1 MGQFNVTIT
10 AIGPDGCDRRSQPG
24 DKLHG
29 RCGKFGCPDC
39 MSYDFV
45 QQMRQKGF
53 TIAEA
58 QITHNF
64 GRSATNG
71 SPGRSDPD
79 NFRGDRFRWK
89 RKISRSTISL
99 P

>member
-1 MGQFNVTIT
+1 
-10 AIGPDGCDRRSQPG
+10 
-24 DKLHG
+24 
-29 RCGKFGCPDC
+29 

-64 GRSATNG
+64 GRKDHEVIDDLQRNERKSG
-71 SPGRSDPD
+71 S
-79 NFRGDRFRWK
+79 F
-89 RKISRSTISL
+89 
-99 P
+99 

>member
-1 MGQFNVTIT
+1 MGQFQVTIT

-24 DKLHG
+24 EKLHN

-53 TIAEA
+53 TIATA
-58 QITHNF
+58 QISHNH
-64 GRSATNG
+64 GRKDHEVIDDLLRNE
-71 SPGRSDPD
+71 
-79 NFRGDRFRWK
+79 
-89 RKISRSTISL
+89 RKSGL
-99 P
+99 F

>member
-1 MGQFNVTIT
+1 
-10 AIGPDGCDRRSQPG
+10 
-24 DKLHG
+24 
-29 RCGKFGCPDC
+29 

-64 GRSATNG
+64 GRQGAEVIDDLQRNE
-71 SPGRSDPD
+71 
-79 NFRGDRFRWK
+79 
-89 RKISRSTISL
+89 RKSGTF
-99 P
+99 